1 MAKSPNQKLK
11 LLYLLKILTEQSDE
25 NHCMS
30 AQALIDALSAYDI
43 PALTDKMTSRRS
55 ARVSMMILHS

>member
-25 NHCMS
+25 DHCLS
-30 AQALIDALSAYDI
+30 AQALIDALAAY
-43 PALTDKMTSRRS
+43 
-55 ARVSMMILHS
+55 